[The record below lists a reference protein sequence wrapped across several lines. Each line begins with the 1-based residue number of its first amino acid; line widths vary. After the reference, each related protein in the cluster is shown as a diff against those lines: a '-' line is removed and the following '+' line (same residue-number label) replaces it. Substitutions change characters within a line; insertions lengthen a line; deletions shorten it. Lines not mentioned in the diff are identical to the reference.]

1 MRCIDCPAH
10 LSQRMFQCA
19 SMVPSCMHGLV
30 ADDPARCD
38 PAVTPIRTYPS
49 GPENRVSLLLGSAA
63 NAQIEERT
71 IRIGHPVNA
80 DHPISFGVKKF
91 SDLVAARSGGKL
103 KVREFPALQ
112 LGNEMQQLS
121 ALAGMVKDFALL
133 DLPFLVDTPEQAD
146 ALLDGPFGQALL
158 AKLPEKGLV
167 GLAFWENGFRHV
179 TNSKRPIKRLE
190 DLEGLKIRV
199 QQNPVF
205 IETFKAL
212 KTNPVP
218 MSFAELYGAL
228 ESKALD
234 AQENPYLITRSAK
247 LSETQKYLSS
257 TSHAYGVIAVLVSK
271 KFWDKLSADEQKILR
286 SAAIEARDYERQ
298 VSRAQAK
305 RAVDE
310 LTAGGMQFTP
320 VPASELARMRQA
332 TQGVVNRVLQT
343 YDPAMVKL
351 LQTELER
358 VKKLK

>member
-1 MRCIDCPAH
+1 MRLFK
-10 LSQRMFQCA
+10 LS
-19 SMVPSCMHGLV
+19 S
-30 ADDPARCD
+30 
-38 PAVTPIRTYPS
+38 VTALTAA
-49 GPENRVSLLLGSAA
+49 LLLGTSAY
-63 NAQIEERT
+63 AQQVQERT
-71 IRIGHPVNA
+71 IRIGHPVNS

-91 SDLVAARSGGKL
+91 SDIVAARSGGKL
-103 KVREFPALQ
+103 KVREFPSLQ

-121 ALAGMVKDFALL
+121 ALAGGVQEMFAPGTAPVAGMVKDFALL

-205 IETFKAL
+205 IDTFKAL

-228 ESKALD
+228 ESRALD

-247 LSETQKYLSS
+247 LYETQKYLSS
-257 TSHAYGVIAVLVSK
+257 TSHAYGVIALLVSK
-271 KFWDKLSADEQKILR
+271 KFWDRLSADEQKILQA
-286 SAAIEARDYERQ
+286 AAIEARDHERKI
-298 VSRAQAK
+298 SRAQAK
-305 RAVDE
+305 RAIDE
-310 LTAGGMQFTP
+310 LTSAGMQYDQL
-320 VPASELARMRQA
+320 PASELARMRRA
-332 TQGVVNRVLQT
+332 TQGVVDRVLQT
-343 YDPAMVKL
+343 YDPALVKL
-351 LQTELER
+351 LQSELER
-358 VKKLK
+358 IKKLK

>member
-1 MRCIDCPAH
+1 MKPIK
-10 LSQRMFQCA
+10 LSQ
-19 SMVPSCMHGLV
+19 V
-30 ADDPARCD
+30 A
-38 PAVTPIRTYPS
+38 AVAAA
-49 GPENRVSLLLGSAA
+49 LLLGSAA

-121 ALAGMVKDFALL
+121 ALAGGVQEMFAPGTPPIAGMVKDFALL

-247 LSETQKYLSS
+247 LNETQKYLSS

-271 KFWDKLSADEQKILR
+271 KFWDKLSSEEQKILR

-310 LTAGGMQFTP
+310 LTAGGMQFDA
-320 VPASELARMRQA
+320 VPATELARMRQA

-343 YDPAMVKL
+343 YDPTMVKL

-358 VKKLK
+358 VKKIK

>member
-1 MRCIDCPAH
+1 
-10 LSQRMFQCA
+10 
-19 SMVPSCMHGLV
+19 
-30 ADDPARCD
+30 
-38 PAVTPIRTYPS
+38 
-49 GPENRVSLLLGSAA
+49 SAY
-63 NAQIEERT
+63 AQQIQERT
-71 IRIGHPVNA
+71 IRIGHPVNS

-91 SDLVAARSGGKL
+91 SDIVSAKSGGKL
-103 KVREFPALQ
+103 KVREFPSLQ

-121 ALAGMVKDFALL
+121 ALAGGVQEMFAPGTAPVAGMVKDFALL
-133 DLPFLVDTPEQAD
+133 DLPFLVETPEQAD

-205 IETFKAL
+205 IDTFKAL

-247 LSETQKYLSS
+247 LYEAQKYLSS

-271 KFWDKLSADEQKILR
+271 KFWDRLSEDEQKILQA
-286 SAAIEARDYERQ
+286 AAIEARDHERKI
-298 VSRAQAK
+298 SRAQAR
-305 RAVDE
+305 RAIDE
-310 LTAGGMQFTP
+310 LTSAGMQYDP
-320 VPASELARMRQA
+320 LPAAELARMRSA
-332 TQGVVNRVLQT
+332 TQGVVDRVLQT
-343 YDPAMVKL
+343 YDPALVKL
-351 LQTELER
+351 LQSELAR
-358 VKKLK
+358 IKKLK

>member
-1 MRCIDCPAH
+1 MKLIK
-10 LSQRMFQCA
+10 LSQ
-19 SMVPSCMHGLV
+19 V
-30 ADDPARCD
+30 A
-38 PAVTPIRTYPS
+38 AVAAA
-49 GPENRVSLLLGSAA
+49 LLLGSAA

-71 IRIGHPVNA
+71 IRIGHPVNS

-91 SDLVAARSGGKL
+91 SDIVAARSGGKL
-103 KVREFPALQ
+103 KVREFPSLQ

-121 ALAGMVKDFALL
+121 ALAGGVQEMFAPGTAPVAGMVKDFALL

-205 IETFKAL
+205 IDTFKAL

-228 ESKALD
+228 ESRALD

-247 LSETQKYLSS
+247 LYETQKYLSS
-257 TSHAYGVIAVLVSK
+257 TSHAYGVIALLVSK
-271 KFWDKLSADEQKILR
+271 KFWDRLSADEQKILQA
-286 SAAIEARDYERQ
+286 AAIEARDHERKI
-298 VSRAQAK
+298 SRAQAK
-305 RAVDE
+305 RAIDE
-310 LTAGGMQFTP
+310 LTSAGMQYDP
-320 VPASELARMRQA
+320 LPASELARMRRA
-332 TQGVVNRVLQT
+332 TQGVVDRVLQT
-343 YDPAMVKL
+343 YDPALVKL
-351 LQTELER
+351 LQSELER

>member
-1 MRCIDCPAH
+1 MRLFK
-10 LSQRMFQCA
+10 LS
-19 SMVPSCMHGLV
+19 S
-30 ADDPARCD
+30 
-38 PAVTPIRTYPS
+38 VTALTAA
-49 GPENRVSLLLGSAA
+49 LLLGTSAY
-63 NAQIEERT
+63 AQQVQERT
-71 IRIGHPVNA
+71 IRIGHPVNS

-91 SDLVAARSGGKL
+91 SDIVAARSGGKL
-103 KVREFPALQ
+103 KVREFPSLQ

-121 ALAGMVKDFALL
+121 ALAGGVQEMFAPGTAPVAGMVKDFALL

-205 IETFKAL
+205 IDTFKAL

-228 ESKALD
+228 ESRALD

-247 LSETQKYLSS
+247 LYETQKYLSS
-257 TSHAYGVIAVLVSK
+257 TSHAYGVIALLVSK
-271 KFWDKLSADEQKILR
+271 KFWDRLSADEQKILQA
-286 SAAIEARDYERQ
+286 AAIEARDHERKI
-298 VSRAQAK
+298 SRAQAK
-305 RAVDE
+305 RAIDE
-310 LTAGGMQFTP
+310 LTSAGMQYDP
-320 VPASELARMRQA
+320 LPASELARMRRA
-332 TQGVVNRVLQT
+332 TQGVVDRVLQT
-343 YDPAMVKL
+343 YDPALVKL
-351 LQTELER
+351 LQSELER

>member
-1 MRCIDCPAH
+1 MRLFK
-10 LSQRMFQCA
+10 LSQ
-19 SMVPSCMHGLV
+19 
-30 ADDPARCD
+30 
-38 PAVTPIRTYPS
+38 VTALTAA
-49 GPENRVSLLLGSAA
+49 LLLGTSAY
-63 NAQIEERT
+63 AQQVQERT
-71 IRIGHPVNA
+71 IRIGHPVNS

-91 SDLVAARSGGKL
+91 SDIVAARSGGKL
-103 KVREFPALQ
+103 KVREFPSLQ

-121 ALAGMVKDFALL
+121 ALAGGVQEMFAPGTAPVAGMVKDFALL

-205 IETFKAL
+205 IDTFKAL

-228 ESKALD
+228 ESRALD

-247 LSETQKYLSS
+247 LYETQKYLSS
-257 TSHAYGVIAVLVSK
+257 TSHAYGVIALLVSK
-271 KFWDKLSADEQKILR
+271 KFWDRLSADEQKILQA
-286 SAAIEARDYERQ
+286 AAIEARDHERKI
-298 VSRAQAK
+298 SRAQAK
-305 RAVDE
+305 RAIDE
-310 LTAGGMQFTP
+310 LTSAGMQYDP
-320 VPASELARMRQA
+320 LPASELARMRRA
-332 TQGVVNRVLQT
+332 TQGVVDRVLQT
-343 YDPAMVKL
+343 YDPALVKL
-351 LQTELER
+351 LQSELER

>member
-1 MRCIDCPAH
+1 MKLFK
-10 LSQRMFQCA
+10 LS
-19 SMVPSCMHGLV
+19 PV
-30 ADDPARCD
+30 AAL
-38 PAVTPIRTYPS
+38 AT
-49 GPENRVSLLLGSAA
+49 SLLLAASAHS
-63 NAQIEERT
+63 QTFEERT
-71 IRIGHPVNA
+71 IRIGHPVNT

-91 SDLVAARSGGKL
+91 SDIVAAKSGGKL
-103 KVREFPALQ
+103 KVREFPSLQ

-121 ALAGMVKDFALL
+121 ALAGGVQEMFAPGTAPVAGMVKDFALL
-133 DLPFLVDTPEQAD
+133 DLPFLVETPEQAD

-247 LSETQKYLSS
+247 LYETQKYLSS
-257 TSHAYGVIAVLVSK
+257 TSHAYGVIVLLVSK
-271 KFWDKLSADEQKILR
+271 KFWDKLSVDEQKVLQA
-286 SAAIEARDYERQ
+286 AAIEARDHERKI
-298 VSRAQAK
+298 SRAQAK
-305 RAVDE
+305 RAIDE
-310 LTAGGMQFTP
+310 LTSAGMQYDQL
-320 VPASELARMRQA
+320 PASEIARMRRA
-332 TQGVVNRVLQT
+332 TQGVVDRVLQT
-343 YDPAMVKL
+343 YDPALVKL
-351 LQTELER
+351 LQSELER

>member
-1 MRCIDCPAH
+1 MKLIK
-10 LSQRMFQCA
+10 LSQ
-19 SMVPSCMHGLV
+19 V
-30 ADDPARCD
+30 A
-38 PAVTPIRTYPS
+38 AVAAA
-49 GPENRVSLLLGSAA
+49 LLLGSAA

-121 ALAGMVKDFALL
+121 ALAGGVQEMFAPGTPPIAGMVKDFALL

-247 LSETQKYLSS
+247 LNETQKYLSS

-271 KFWDKLSADEQKILR
+271 KFWDKLSSEEQKILR

-310 LTAGGMQFTP
+310 LTAGGMQFDA
-320 VPASELARMRQA
+320 VPATELARMRQA

-343 YDPAMVKL
+343 YDPTMVKL

-358 VKKLK
+358 VKKIK

>member
-1 MRCIDCPAH
+1 MRLFK
-10 LSQRMFQCA
+10 LSQ
-19 SMVPSCMHGLV
+19 
-30 ADDPARCD
+30 
-38 PAVTPIRTYPS
+38 VTALTAA
-49 GPENRVSLLLGSAA
+49 LLLGTSAY
-63 NAQIEERT
+63 AQQIQERT
-71 IRIGHPVNA
+71 IRIGHPVNS

-91 SDLVAARSGGKL
+91 SDIVSAKSGGKL
-103 KVREFPALQ
+103 KVREFPSLQ

-121 ALAGMVKDFALL
+121 ALAGGVQEMFAPGTAPVAGMVKDFALL
-133 DLPFLVDTPEQAD
+133 DLPFLVETPEQAD

-205 IETFKAL
+205 IDTFKAL

-247 LSETQKYLSS
+247 LYEAQKYLSS

-271 KFWDKLSADEQKILR
+271 KFWDRLSEDEQKILQA
-286 SAAIEARDYERQ
+286 AAIEARDHERKI
-298 VSRAQAK
+298 SRAQAR
-305 RAVDE
+305 RAIDE
-310 LTAGGMQFTP
+310 LTSAGMQYDP
-320 VPASELARMRQA
+320 LPAAELARMRSA
-332 TQGVVNRVLQT
+332 TQGVVDRVLQT
-343 YDPAMVKL
+343 YDPALVKL
-351 LQTELER
+351 LQSELAR
-358 VKKLK
+358 IKKLK

>member
-1 MRCIDCPAH
+1 MRLFK
-10 LSQRMFQCA
+10 LS
-19 SMVPSCMHGLV
+19 P
-30 ADDPARCD
+30 
-38 PAVTPIRTYPS
+38 VTALTAA
-49 GPENRVSLLLGSAA
+49 LLLGTSAYA
-63 NAQIEERT
+63 QQIEERT

-91 SDLVAARSGGKL
+91 SDILSARSGGKL

-121 ALAGMVKDFALL
+121 ALVGGVQEMFAPGTPPVASMVKEFALL

-179 TNSKRPIKRLE
+179 TNSKRPIQRLE

-234 AQENPYLITRSAK
+234 AQENPYLITRTAK
-247 LSETQKYLSS
+247 LNETQKYLSS
-257 TSHAYGVIAVLVSK
+257 TSHAYGVIVVLVSK
-271 KFWDKLSADEQKILR
+271 KFWDKLPADEQKILQ
-286 SAAIEARDYERQ
+286 SAALEARDYERK

-305 RAVDE
+305 RAVGE
-310 LTAGGMQFTP
+310 LTAAGMQFNE
-320 VPASELARMRQA
+320 VPSSELARMRQA
-332 TQGVVNRVLQT
+332 TQGVVDRVLQT

-351 LQTELER
+351 LRTELDR

>member
-1 MRCIDCPAH
+1 MRLFK
-10 LSQRMFQCA
+10 LSQ
-19 SMVPSCMHGLV
+19 
-30 ADDPARCD
+30 
-38 PAVTPIRTYPS
+38 VTALS
-49 GPENRVSLLLGSAA
+49 AALLLGTSAY
-63 NAQIEERT
+63 AQQVQERT
-71 IRIGHPVNA
+71 IRIGHPVNS

-91 SDLVAARSGGKL
+91 SDIVAARSGGKL
-103 KVREFPALQ
+103 KVREFPSLQ

-121 ALAGMVKDFALL
+121 ALAGGVQEMFAPGTAPVAGMVKDFALL

-205 IETFKAL
+205 IDTFKAL

-228 ESKALD
+228 ESRALD

-247 LSETQKYLSS
+247 LYETQKYLTS
-257 TSHAYGVIAVLVSK
+257 TSHAYGVIALLVSK
-271 KFWDKLSADEQKILR
+271 KFWDRLSADEQKILQA
-286 SAAIEARDYERQ
+286 AAIEARDHERKI
-298 VSRAQAK
+298 SRAQAK
-305 RAVDE
+305 RAIDE
-310 LTAGGMQFTP
+310 LTSAGMQYDP
-320 VPASELARMRQA
+320 LPASELARMRRA
-332 TQGVVNRVLQT
+332 TQGVVDRVLQT
-343 YDPAMVKL
+343 YDPALVKL
-351 LQTELER
+351 LQSELER

>member
-1 MRCIDCPAH
+1 MKLIK
-10 LSQRMFQCA
+10 LSQ
-19 SMVPSCMHGLV
+19 V
-30 ADDPARCD
+30 A
-38 PAVTPIRTYPS
+38 AVAAA
-49 GPENRVSLLLGSAA
+49 LLLGSAA

-121 ALAGMVKDFALL
+121 ALAGGVQEMFASGTPPIAGMVKDFALL

-247 LSETQKYLSS
+247 LNETQKYLSS

-271 KFWDKLSADEQKILR
+271 KFWDKLSSEEQKILR

-310 LTAGGMQFTP
+310 LTAGGMQFDA
-320 VPASELARMRQA
+320 VPAAELARMRQA

-343 YDPAMVKL
+343 YDPTMVKL

-358 VKKLK
+358 VKKIK

>member
-1 MRCIDCPAH
+1 MKLIK
-10 LSQRMFQCA
+10 LSQ
-19 SMVPSCMHGLV
+19 V
-30 ADDPARCD
+30 A
-38 PAVTPIRTYPS
+38 AVAAA
-49 GPENRVSLLLGSAA
+49 LLLGSAA

-121 ALAGMVKDFALL
+121 ALAGGVQEMFAPGTPPIAGMVKDFALL

-247 LSETQKYLSS
+247 LNETQKYLSS

-271 KFWDKLSADEQKILR
+271 KFWDKLSSEEQKILR

-310 LTAGGMQFTP
+310 LTAGGMQFDA
-320 VPASELARMRQA
+320 VPAAELARMRQA

-343 YDPAMVKL
+343 YDPTMVKL

-358 VKKLK
+358 VKKIK